1 MSYSRNS
8 LSNAINLYNAGIIF
22 SGSGQHYLIGNKG
35 AHIYNG
41 NMPFVCPQ
49 CRRTFSI
56 EKTLLNQKCTYCP
69 DCKKIYSTFQK
80 FTQHKCTKVEAA
92 PQKTKKSSD
101 VSDISKEGVLIP
113 DDVICKV
120 LYLMRGQ
127 WTDVDIGHMLPSEVE
142 VLRRNHSAPECIP
155 LNLHAVNIHYIDSH
169 WLASWQDP
177 CDLTVK
183 IYDSLYNNNRLLM
196 LMPIL
201 RLMYDLTVY
210 TPRYITGVTQQKE
223 VSCGAFATAFA
234 VCCAQHRPPEGF
246 KFLPDSKM
254 RQHLLQCIVNE
265 EMTMFP
271 IVGTDNIPSFVV
283 GAESRGNAS
292 TKNKSAVETRKIPC
306 QGTGGKSV
314 MNILCEIERQKLL
327 QKKKDDDTNIQGQQ
341 VNIKRV
347 KNLIRQSSI
356 RSGESSEAKQKRQTL
371 DRERQALQRQKET
384 PEAKVK
390 RRKVDKETHSLQRQ
404 EETLEAEEERLN
416 LQKVR
421 QINLREQETPEA
433 KSKRQ
438 KVDKE
443 KHSVQREM
451 ETPEATEERLNL
463 QKVRQINLREQET
476 PQAKSKRQKVDKEK
490 HSVQREM
497 ETPEATEER
506 LNLQKVRQ
514 INLREQETPQ
524 AKSKRQKVDKEKH
537 SVQREME
544 TPEATEERLNL
555 QKVRQ
560 LNLREHET
568 PQAKLKRQKVD
579 KEKHS
584 VQRETETPEAKS
596 KRQKVDKE
604 RQSRSRNPESI
615 EKARKLFLKEITKS
629 PEYTCTVCHRAM
641 YKENTCELKVSNYK
655 NLNLVNTCRTHLKTV
670 ANKEWICKT
679 CQNHLKKGNI
689 PPQAQVNNMALHQ
702 EPCILD
708 ELTDFESRLLA
719 KRIPFMK
726 ITALPRGRQRGI
738 IGSVINVPS
747 DVDQTCELL
756 PRTPVSSGIIP
767 VKLKRKQE
775 YKAHVFYEHV
785 RPNKVLEAFQ
795 WLKKNN
801 IHYQDVIDTSDVWE
815 ETFTQ
820 EDSELWDHLT
830 QPKGQNGDEES
841 TSDEEESAQDVRV
854 KKSTK
859 PKQSPSTEAQKK
871 SAKDVAEKKSS
882 KPKEGSS
889 KETQKKS
896 ASDVT
901 AKKSSQPKEGPTA
914 EAQKKSTS
922 GVTAKKSSKPKE
934 GSSKETQK
942 KSASDVT
949 AKKSSQPKGSQSA
962 KTQKKPAK
970 DIAAKKS
977 SKTKEGSS
985 KETQKKSASDVTAK
999 KSSQPKGSQ
1008 SAEAQKKSA
1017 KDIATKKSFKPKE
1030 GSSKEAQK
1038 KSASDVTIKK
1048 SSKPKG
1054 SPSAEAQKK
1063 SAKDIAAKKSS
1074 SVEVQEKSAKD
1085 VAAKDSSKPKQGPP
1099 EGQEVHSLDTC
1110 VEISDLA
1117 LDVSKVMN
1125 FSPGEGK
1132 TPVGLMMDHG
1142 CEEMAFPKL
1151 FPTGKFGF
1159 DAAREKTITPKK
1171 YFNARILNKSG
1182 KFAGNTEYLFFA
1194 QYITEYKQVMD
1205 NISIALRKSYS
1216 CTESGDQINSGM
1228 LSNSDTLSSIIAKD
1242 HAYQF
1247 LQTVRGSPPYWQ
1259 KAMYKLLAAVKQ
1271 FGIFTF
1277 FVTLSSADL
1286 KWHDIL
1292 QAISRQQRKPLTDE
1306 EVENL
1311 SFEEKSALLRSN
1323 PVTAAGHFNHRIQK
1337 FFISFLLSPAQPLG
1351 KITHYSYRIEFQ
1363 QRGSP
1368 HAHIVIWTE
1377 DSPTPEDEE
1386 EVICAFI
1393 DKYVSCKIPSKKKD
1407 PDLHT
1412 LVTTLQQHHHTA
1424 TCRKKGTACRFNFPK
1439 LPSTETVIANKLEMD
1454 DPVQMQ
1460 KVKQN
1465 NLLVLSAVHKLLEE
1479 DTTFR
1484 SVKHLVK
1491 KLQISMDTYRNALKM
1506 TNRGMSVVLQRKP
1519 GEIRTNYYN
1528 EHLLRAWR
1536 ANIDVQYCLDPY
1548 ACISYMVAYI
1558 TKDER
1563 EMSQVLQ
1570 AVSKECAGITW
1581 QQKMKKL
1588 CKSFPKCQRN
1598 QCPGSSV

>member
-1 MSYSRNS
+1 MCYSLNF
-8 LSNAINLYNAGIIF
+8 LTNAIYNAGIIF
-22 SGSGQHYLIGNKG
+22 SGSGQHFLIGNKG

-41 NMPFVCPQ
+41 NMSFVCPQ

-56 EKTLLNQKCTYCP
+56 EKTLLNHKYAYCP

-80 FTQHKCTKVEAA
+80 FTQHKCTKIETA
-92 PQKTKKSSD
+92 PQKRMKSSD
-101 VSDISKEGVLIP
+101 VRDISIEGVLIP

-127 WTDVDIGHMLPSEVE
+127 RTDVDIGHMLPSEVE
-142 VLRRNHSAPECIP
+142 VLRRNHSDPECIP
-155 LNLHAVNIHYIDSH
+155 LNLHAVNLHYIDSH
-169 WLASWQDP
+169 WVASWQDP

-183 IYDSLYNNNRLLM
+183 IYDSLCNNNRLLM

-210 TPRYITGVTQQKE
+210 TPRYVVGVTQQKE
-223 VSCGAFATAFA
+223 VSCGAYATAFA

-246 KFLPDSKM
+246 KFVPDREV
-254 RQHLLQCIVNE
+254 RQHLLKCIVNE

-271 IVGTDNIPSFVV
+271 IIGTEYIPSRAVAV
-283 GAESRGNAS
+283 ESGMNTF
-292 TKNKSAVETRKIPC
+292 TKNKSAVETLKTPC

-327 QKKKDDDTNIQGQQ
+327 QKRKDDDSNVQVQQ
-341 VNIKRV
+341 ENIKRV

-356 RSGESSEAKQKRQTL
+356 RSAESGEAKQKRQTV
-371 DRERQALQRQKET
+371 DRERQAVQRQKET
-384 PEAKVK
+384 HEAKAK
-390 RRKVDKETHSLQRQ
+390 RQKVDKEKHSVQREMETSEAKSKRQKVDKEKHSLQR
-404 EETLEAEEERLN
+404 EMETPEATEKRLN

-421 QINLREQETPEA
+421 QINLCEQETPEITEERLNIQKMRQINLREQETPEATSKRQKVDKEKHSMQREMETPEA

-476 PQAKSKRQKVDKEK
+476 PEDKSKRQKVDMEKHSMQREMETPEAKSKRQKVDQEK
-490 HSVQREM
+490 HSMQREM
-497 ETPEATEER
+497 ET
-506 LNLQKVRQ
+506 
-514 INLREQETPQ
+514 
-524 AKSKRQKVDKEKH
+524 S
-537 SVQREME
+537 
-544 TPEATEERLNL
+544 
-555 QKVRQ
+555 
-560 LNLREHET
+560 
-568 PQAKLKRQKVD
+568 
-579 KEKHS
+579 
-584 VQRETETPEAKS
+584 EAKS

-604 RQSRSRNPESI
+604 RQFRSKHPDSI
-615 EKARKLFLKEITKS
+615 EKAHKLFLKEITKS
-629 PEYTCTVCHRAM
+629 PEYACTVCHRTM
-641 YKENTCELKVSNYK
+641 YKENVSELRVASYK
-655 NLNLVNTCRTHLKTV
+655 NLTLVNTCRTHLRTV

-679 CQNHLKKGNI
+679 CQNHLKKENI

-738 IGSVINVPS
+738 VGSVINVPS

-785 RPNKVLEAFQ
+785 RPNKVLEAFH
-795 WLKKNN
+795 WLKRNN
-801 IHYQDVIDTSDVWE
+801 IHYQDVIDASDVWE
-815 ETFTQ
+815 ETFTR
-820 EDSELWDHLT
+820 EDVELWDHLT
-830 QPKGQNGDEES
+830 QPKGQSGDEDS
-841 TSDEEESAQDVRV
+841 SSDEEMSAQDVAA
-854 KKSTK
+854 KKSSKTKQGPSAEVQKKVAQDVAAKKSSK
-859 PKQSPSTEAQKK
+859 PKQCPSAEVQKKSAQDVAAKKSSKPKQGPSAEVQKKSAKDVAAKKSSKPKEGPSAEVQKKSAQDVAAKKRSKQKEGQSAEVQKKSANDVAAKKRSKQKEGQSAEVQKKSAKDVAAKKSSKPKEGPSAKAQKK
-871 SAKDVAEKKSS
+871 SAKDVA
-882 KPKEGSS
+882 
-889 KETQKKS
+889 
-896 ASDVT
+896 
-901 AKKSSQPKEGPTA
+901 
-914 EAQKKSTS
+914 
-922 GVTAKKSSKPKE
+922 AKKSSKPKE
-934 GSSKETQK
+934 G
-942 KSASDVT
+942 
-949 AKKSSQPKGSQSA
+949 PSA
-962 KTQKKPAK
+962 K
-970 DIAAKKS
+970 
-977 SKTKEGSS
+977 
-985 KETQKKSASDVTAK
+985 
-999 KSSQPKGSQ
+999 
-1008 SAEAQKKSA
+1008 AQK
-1017 KDIATKKSFKPKE
+1017 
-1030 GSSKEAQK
+1030 
-1038 KSASDVTIKK
+1038 
-1048 SSKPKG
+1048 
-1054 SPSAEAQKK
+1054 
-1063 SAKDIAAKKSS
+1063 
-1074 SVEVQEKSAKD
+1074 KSAKD
-1085 VAAKDSSKPKQGPP
+1085 VAAKNSSGTKGGPSAEGQGKSAENVAAKKSSKQEEGPLTKEQEKSAKDGSEKKSFKP
-1099 EGQEVHSLDTC
+1099 EEEPSAEAQVVHSLDTC

-1125 FSPGEGK
+1125 FAPGEGK

-1159 DAAREKTITPKK
+1159 DATREKAITPKK

-1205 NISIALRKSYS
+1205 NISIALRKAYS

-1228 LSNSDTLSSIIAKD
+1228 LSNSDKLSSIIAKD

-1292 QAISRQQRKPLTDE
+1292 QAISRQQGKPLTDE
-1306 EVENL
+1306 DVENL

-1337 FFISFLLSPAQPLG
+1337 FFNSFLLSPAQPLG

-1377 DSPTPEDEE
+1377 DAPTPEDEE

-1439 LPSTETVIANKLEMD
+1439 LPSTETVIAKKLEMD

-1460 KVKQN
+1460 KVKVIHIIRFSREQRI
-1465 NLLVLSAVHKLLEE
+1465 L
-1479 DTTFR
+1479 FR
-1484 SVKHLVK
+1484 
-1491 KLQISMDTYRNALKM
+1491 
-1506 TNRGMSVVLQRKP
+1506 
-1519 GEIRTNYYN
+1519 
-1528 EHLLRAWR
+1528 
-1536 ANIDVQYCLDPY
+1536 
-1548 ACISYMVAYI
+1548 
-1558 TKDER
+1558 
-1563 EMSQVLQ
+1563 
-1570 AVSKECAGITW
+1570 
-1581 QQKMKKL
+1581 
-1588 CKSFPKCQRN
+1588 
-1598 QCPGSSV
+1598 